1 MIGIVVL
8 SHGNMAEGMLHS
20 VQFLHGK
27 AEGVKSLCLYPTQA
41 VEEFDAQLR
50 DVIAEVDEGEGVLIF
65 TDVNGG
71 TPANRALVI
80 AAQRADI
87 EVISGV
93 NLPLLLEALE
103 ARTYSEMDE
112 LCEQLMEVAPHS
124 IAHASG
130 VLRKGQPASAASDLD
145 DLME

>member
-8 SHGNMAEGMLHS
+8 SHGEMAAGMLHS
-20 VQFLHGK
+20 IQFLRGK
-27 AEGVKSLCLYPTQA
+27 AEGVTSLCLYPTQA
-41 VEEFDAQLR
+41 VEEFDELLKDAVSQ
-50 DVIAEVDEGEGVLIF
+50 VDDGEGVLIF

-71 TPANRALVI
+71 TPANRALML
-80 AAQRADI
+80 AAGRTDV
-87 EVISGV
+87 EVVTGV
-93 NLPLLLEALE
+93 NLPLLLEALD

-130 VLRKGQPASAASDLD
+130 ALRAEKSGEQPDELD